1 MRIKGMLIS
10 FQNKKEKNLVKS
22 SRSDIEK
29 QILCTLCNDI
39 AEFFAENM
47 VKPNSSGSLSN

>member
-1 MRIKGMLIS
+1 MEAERHMRIKGMLIS

-29 QILCTLCNDI
+29 
-39 AEFFAENM
+39 
-47 VKPNSSGSLSN
+47 